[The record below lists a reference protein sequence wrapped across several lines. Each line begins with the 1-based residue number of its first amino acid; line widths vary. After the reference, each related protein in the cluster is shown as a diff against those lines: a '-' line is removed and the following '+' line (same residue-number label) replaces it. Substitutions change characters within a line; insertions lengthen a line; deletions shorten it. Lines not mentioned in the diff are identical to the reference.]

1 MAKEVRCLRRYG
13 GGMRVIEKKV
23 DESKMKGL
31 LKPIKVSDISQPL
44 QSTNIDELK
53 KLLKSALEQTEQLEL
68 TLKRINEFELNIK
81 SQVDD

>member
-1 MAKEVRCLRRYG
+1 MV
-13 GGMRVIEKKV
+13 EKKV
-23 DESKMKGL
+23 DEDNMKRF
-31 LKPIKVSDISQPL
+31 LKPIKVSDISRPL

-81 SQVDD
+81 NQVDD

>member
-1 MAKEVRCLRRYG
+1 
-13 GGMRVIEKKV
+13 MRVIEKKV
-23 DESKMKGL
+23 DEDNMKGF
-31 LKPIKVSDISQPL
+31 LKPIKVSNISRPL

-81 SQVDD
+81 NQVDD

>member
-1 MAKEVRCLRRYG
+1 
-13 GGMRVIEKKV
+13 MRVVEKKV
-23 DESKMKGL
+23 DEDNMKRF
-31 LKPIKVSDISQPL
+31 LKPIKVSDISRPL

-81 SQVDD
+81 NQVDD

>member
-1 MAKEVRCLRRYG
+1 MKV
-13 GGMRVIEKKV
+13 VEKKV
-23 DESKMKGL
+23 DEDNMKRF
-31 LKPIKVSDISQPL
+31 LKPIKVSDISRPL

-81 SQVDD
+81 NQVDD

>member
-1 MAKEVRCLRRYG
+1 
-13 GGMRVIEKKV
+13 MRVIEKKV
-23 DESKMKGL
+23 DEDNMKRF
-31 LKPIKVSDISQPL
+31 LKPIKVSDISQPF

-81 SQVDD
+81 NQVDD

>member
-1 MAKEVRCLRRYG
+1 MAEEVCGLCWYG
-13 GGMRVIEKKV
+13 GGMRVVEKKV
-23 DESKMKGL
+23 DEDNMKGF
-31 LKPIKVSDISQPL
+31 LKPIKVSDISRSL

-81 SQVDD
+81 NQVDD